1 MATSSKKKHQ
11 QKMWGVMNKET
22 GDWVVI
28 CHTKSQAYDVLD
40 EARIACNYWQLM
52 AIWRVKSIVLIH

>member
-1 MATSSKKKHQ
+1 
-11 QKMWGVMNKET
+11 MNKET